1 MSSVVLPEAEIRN
14 TSWSS
19 DVYEPSDDS
28 FALVDAVKEYLLQL
42 HSKCLLQQLPRICL
56 EVGCGSGYVICS
68 AALAIQ
74 CLEQQ
79 QQQQQRQQQR
89 QQQQQQ
95 QRLVQASSPQ
105 SPAAAAA
112 GCGGGCQFFATDI
125 NPAALQ
131 AAAQTL
137 ASHQVHGVQLVQTD
151 LVASLIPR
159 LAGAIDLLL
168 FNPPYVPTPDEEVQ
182 RQGIAQAWAGGVDGR
197 RVTDR
202 LLAQLPDLLS
212 PQGHAFIVTVSE
224 NRPQEIISI
233 LEAQGFAASIA
244 LSRAADEESLHI
256 LHVHRPAAA
265 AAAAVAG
272 ASVSGNTTEAAAVLD
287 TATG

>member
-1 MSSVVLPEAEIRN
+1 MYA
-14 TSWSS
+14 
-19 DVYEPSDDS
+19 PSDDS

-79 QQQQQRQQQR
+79 QQQQ
-89 QQQQQQ
+89 
-95 QRLVQASSPQ
+95 RLVQASSPQ
-105 SPAAAAA
+105 PPAAAAA

-233 LEAQGFAASIA
+233 LEAQGFVASIA

-272 ASVSGNTTEAAAVLD
+272 ASVCGNTTEAAAVLD